1 MGDVKREIT
10 FCRKTHIPVIG
21 LIENMSGFVCPNC
34 TVRAALSIFEIIILR
49 FVHVTC
55 RCICHMII
63 NCFFI
68 LGMYQC
74 VFERRRAG
82 TC

>member
-34 TVRAALSIFEIIILR
+34 TVRAALSIFNQKFHLI
-49 FVHVTC
+49 VSC
-55 RCICHMII
+55 KCICHLNMDS
-63 NCFFI
+63 FFT
-68 LGMYQC
+68 LGMYKC
-74 VFERRRAG
+74 VF
-82 TC
+82 